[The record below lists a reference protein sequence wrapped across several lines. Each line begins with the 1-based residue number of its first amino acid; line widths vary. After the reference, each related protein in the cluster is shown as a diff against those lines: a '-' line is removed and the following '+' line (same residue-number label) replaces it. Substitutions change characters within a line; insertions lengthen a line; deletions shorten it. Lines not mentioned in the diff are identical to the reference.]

1 MGVNRT
7 DRLYAIVEELRA
19 VSPRLRTARELAAR
33 HGVSVRTVERDISAL
48 QQSGVPIYADVGRR
62 GGYALEKSMSLPP
75 LNFTAAEA
83 VALAVA
89 VARADGGPFAEAG
102 RSALRKILAAM
113 SAQNASAARQ
123 LALRVRLLESPEAVA
138 PMPVPPE
145 VEQAVV
151 ARRVLRIE
159 YLDRAGV
166 LSEREVEPVA
176 LLHGGLGWYLLGW
189 CLLRDEPRNFRLD
202 RMKAIELT
210 ERIGPERSIEM
221 CSPAEPV
228 HEIRMI
234 SLG

>member
-1 MGVNRT
+1 MNRT

-33 HGVSVRTVERDISAL
+33 HGVSVHTVERDISAL

-89 VARADGGPFAEAG
+89 VARADDGPFAVAG

-113 SAQNASAARQ
+113 SQQNADAARQ
-123 LALRVRLLESPEAVA
+123 LALRVRLLESPEAIA
-138 PMPVPPE
+138 PMPIPAE

-159 YLDRAGV
+159 YLDGSGV

-176 LLHGGLGWYLLGW
+176 LLHGTNGWYLLAW
-189 CLLRDEPRNFRLD
+189 CRLRDEPRNFRLD
-202 RMKAIELT
+202 RMKGIELT
-210 ERIGPERSIEM
+210 EWTGPERTIDM
-221 CSPAEPV
+221 CRPDEPV
-228 HEIRMI
+228 HEVRMI